1 VAGAPSYI
9 DPFRAGPNRS
19 IVSGKVR
26 PLLALIASVLLAG
39 SASGA
44 RRVVA
49 VSVDHVIHPI
59 TVEILSRAI
68 EQAKREGADILL
80 IRLNTPGGLMEAT
93 REAIQQI
100 DASPV
105 PVVTF
110 VTPSGARAASAG
122 FFLLEAGDVAAMAH
136 GTNTGAASAVLITGQ
151 QIDPVLRKKID
162 NDAAALLRS
171 FVSKHGRNVEMAEK
185 AVFDAKSFTD
195 QEALEAK
202 LIDLVASD
210 EHQLMAELDRREIV
224 RFDGRHQI
232 LRLSGAQVVEYEP
245 TMREQIISAISD
257 PNIAFILLILGVLGI
272 YIEFLSPGLIFPGV
286 AGGIMVLLGLSA
298 LSVLPIN
305 WVGAALLLLS
315 FAFFVLEAK
324 FASHG
329 ILAAGAVAAMIL
341 GSLLL
346 INGPPAMRIHI
357 STALPVALAF
367 AAIAVFLV
375 SLVVRARAQK
385 VITGI
390 AGMENTIG
398 VALTDLSPRG
408 KVFVH
413 GEYWDAVSARA
424 VSPGTSVRVIGMQ
437 GLTLQVEPAS

>member
-1 VAGAPSYI
+1 M
-9 DPFRAGPNRS
+9 
-19 IVSGKVR
+19 R
-26 PLLALIASVLLAG
+26 PLLTLLASVLLAG
-39 SASGA
+39 SASGE
-44 RRVVA
+44 RRVIA

-68 EQAKREGADILL
+68 EQAKRERADIVL
-80 IRLNTPGGLMEAT
+80 IRLNTPGGMMEAM

-100 DASPV
+100 AASPV

-162 NDAAALLRS
+162 SDAAALLRS
-171 FVSKHGRNVEMAEK
+171 FVSKHGRNAEMAEK

-195 QEALEAK
+195 QEALEDK

-210 EHQLMAELDRREIV
+210 EHQLMTELDGREIV
-224 RFDGRHQI
+224 RFDGRHQT
-232 LRLSGAQVVEYEP
+232 LRLSGAQIVEYDP
-245 TMREQIISAISD
+245 TIREQIVSAISD
-257 PNIAFILLILGVLGI
+257 PNIAFILLVLGVLGI

-329 ILAAGAVAAMIL
+329 VLAAGAVAAMIL

-367 AAIAVFLV
+367 AAIAIFLV

-385 VITGI
+385 VMTGT

-398 VALTDLSPRG
+398 VALTALSPRG
-408 KVFVH
+408 KVLVH
-413 GEYWDAVSARA
+413 GEYWDAVSATA
-424 VSPGTSVRVIGMQ
+424 VSPGTSVRVVGMQ
-437 GLTLQVEPAS
+437 GLTLQVEPTS